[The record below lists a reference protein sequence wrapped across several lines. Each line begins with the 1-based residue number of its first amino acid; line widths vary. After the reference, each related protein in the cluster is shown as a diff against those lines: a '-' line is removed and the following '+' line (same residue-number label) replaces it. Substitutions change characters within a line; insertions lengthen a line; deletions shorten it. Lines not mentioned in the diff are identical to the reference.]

1 MQGLTQFTPQ
11 QQRMVMERTNSAAR
25 PADARAPGFASNPD
39 YRITVEPFDG
49 VVTVSFSSAIIA
61 ASKNAKVLKETNHPD
76 VFYIP
81 FEDIYFDLLRR
92 SETSS
97 HCPYKGDAS
106 YWNVTAVGETEPDV
120 MWAYEHPY
128 EEMLAIRDHGA
139 FYPDK
144 VRIEAVEQSETDR
157 PVP

>member
-1 MQGLTQFTPQ
+1 MDT
-11 QQRMVMERTNSAAR
+11 TNPAASPR
-25 PADARAPGFASNPD
+25 RSPGFARDPAHT
-39 YRITVEPFDG
+39 ITVRPFDG
-49 VVTVSFSSAIIA
+49 VVTVSFSSAVIA
-61 ASKNAKVLKETNHPD
+61 ASKNAKVLQEANHPD

-81 FEDIYFDLLRR
+81 FEDIYFDFLHR
-92 SETSS
+92 SETRS

-106 YWNVTAVGETEPDV
+106 YWSVTAVGEAKPDV

-144 VRIEAVEQSETDR
+144 VRIEAVEQNQTDR
-157 PVP
+157 PIA